1 MTDLRPVGYI
11 ISFMVMFLGI
21 AMLIPMVLEIAGQ
34 TGHWPVFGKSAMLT
48 ILIGGLVAVASRNG
62 VPDSLNIKQT
72 FLITTGVW
80 FVLPLFGAIPFLFSE
95 LELSVVDAVFEAM
108 SGLTTTGSTVLS
120 GLQDMPRGILL
131 WRGLLQWIGG
141 IGIIIVAMVF
151 LTELRVGGMQIF
163 RSNGLVSFDMTLPAA
178 TRISTQ
184 ISVIYIILTILCL
197 IGYMLTGMGGF
208 DAVVHSMTTVATGG
222 FGNYDQ
228 SFAVFNHSTEYVAV
242 LFMLLAAL
250 PFILFIHLTDKNV
263 MHLLNNPQVRGLLVT
278 AAMLVAA
285 ISLWRF
291 SQADEISEAAFRK
304 VLFNTVSI
312 LTGTGYA
319 SDDYMQWGSFPV
331 TMLFFVGLIGGCAGS
346 TSCSIKIF
354 RYQLLFASIRVQ
366 LRKISNPSGVSVP
379 RYNGQSVEDDVLY
392 SVISFF
398 VFFIVTLGAIS
409 ILLGLAGEDF
419 ITSVSGASA
428 ALANIG
434 PGLGDTIGPT
444 GNFSSIDDMSKWVL
458 AAAMLIGRLE
468 LLAVYAIFTIAFWR
482 A

>member
-1 MTDLRPVGYI
+1 MTDMRPVGYI

-21 AMLIPMVLEIAGQ
+21 AMLIPMVLEIASQ

-48 ILIGGLVAVASRNG
+48 ILIGGLVAVASKNG
-62 VPDSLNIKQT
+62 VPDALNIKQT
-72 FLITTGVW
+72 FLITTGIW

-184 ISVIYIILTILCL
+184 ISVIYVILTILCL
-197 IGYMLTGMGGF
+197 IGYMVTGMGGF

-222 FGNYDQ
+222 FGNYDN
-228 SFAVFNHSTEYVAV
+228 SFAGFNHSTEYVAV

-250 PFILFIHLTDKNV
+250 PFILFIHLADNNV
-263 MHLLNNPQVRGLLVT
+263 MHLLNNPQVRGLLAT
-278 AAMLVAA
+278 AATLAAA
-285 ISLWRF
+285 ISFWRF
-291 SQADEISEAAFRK
+291 AQADEISEAAFRK
-304 VLFNTVSI
+304 ALFNTVSI

-331 TMLFFVGLIGGCAGS
+331 TALFFVGLIGGCAGS

-366 LRKISNPSGVSVP
+366 LRKISNPNGVSVP

-398 VFFIVTLGAIS
+398 VFFIVTLGVTS
-409 ILLGLAGEDF
+409 VLLGLAGEDF

-434 PGLGDTIGPT
+434 PGLGDVIGPT

-458 AAAMLIGRLE
+458 TAAMLIGRLE